1 MATLKELAQ
10 RYAKRIKDAIIA
22 DGFPTNKKIN
32 PKDLINS
39 KTQQEIKAV
48 KRDIDGLI
56 YDINKQRLTEDDKRQ
71 IIDEIN
77 RELGLPRTIQKSD
90 QLSESASNDDL
101 SDLADAVAN
110 MLRGKK

>member
-1 MATLKELAQ
+1 MAKMKELAKK
-10 RYAKRIKDAIIA
+10 YANRIKVAINS
-22 DGFPTNKKIN
+22 DGFPTNKKIDPN
-32 PKDLINS
+32 DLINS
-39 KTQQEIKAV
+39 NTQQEIKAV

-56 YDINKQRLTEDDKRQ
+56 YEQSKQRLTEDDKRK

-101 SDLADAVAN
+101 SDLADAVEN